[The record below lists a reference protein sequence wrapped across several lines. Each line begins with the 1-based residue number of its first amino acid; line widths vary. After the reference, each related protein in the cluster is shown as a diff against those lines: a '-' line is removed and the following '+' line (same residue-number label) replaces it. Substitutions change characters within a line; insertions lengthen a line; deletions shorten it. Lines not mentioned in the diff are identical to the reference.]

1 MTGNF
6 SIIKFNEWE
15 FVNHYW
21 ETSNAWGHECHL
33 LKNGSEM
40 SKARARYYNRTWEK
54 YTYQSV
60 MFEAVDNARKDHL
73 DHYIE
78 AYKANNDIE
87 RFKAGQKKQLEE
99 QFDKEYP
106 IYNELETFVKER

>member
-6 SIIKFNEWE
+6 SIIKFNEWD
-15 FVNHYW
+15 FVNNYW

-40 SKARARYYNRTWEK
+40 AKARARYYNRTWEK

-60 MFEAVDNARKDHL
+60 MLEAVYNARKDHL

-78 AYKANNDIE
+78 AYKANNDIK
-87 RFKAGQKKQLEE
+87 RFKTGQKKQIEE

>member
-1 MTGNF
+1 MTGNY
-6 SIIKFNEWE
+6 SIIKFNEWD

-33 LKNGSEM
+33 LKNGSEISM
-40 SKARARYYNRTWEK
+40 ARARYYNRTWEK

-60 MFEAVDNARKDHL
+60 MLEAVCNARKEHL

-87 RFKAGQKKQLEE
+87 RFKAGQRKQLEE
-99 QFDKEYP
+99 QFDKENA
-106 IYNELETFVKER
+106 IYNELKTFVSER